1 MKIGFVAPQEIMNEM
16 IFFVRKEF
24 PDVEFIPFCYCSM
37 LELPSLLSGQQNR
50 ADAFLF
56 LGETARR
63 FAAKSIV
70 PTVPWMA
77 VPRSSSALLRLLFR
91 AAVAGRTMHIATDW
105 LREDLFRLAF
115 HEIGI
120 SPEQYRLHFCPVRAY
135 NEEILS
141 MEANHIAELCRTG
154 KADFCITIFYQVEKM
169 LSARQIPVYVLQPSF
184 EDIRAGIERLILSDQ
199 LRRSHDAPLACAALR
214 LSIPEDQ
221 YPAEHGYDLGEA
233 SLSAARLIW
242 QFARET
248 GAACVEQPPWGW
260 LLISTRSLMETA
272 TAGYHHLPLLA
283 RIRVDGPFTLS
294 IGFGIGTSAEE
305 AKLHAERALD
315 RAVLRGGDQAYLMG
329 PGLSLP
335 VPPAQ
340 GDRLTQKAPLLPI
353 QDQFLPLAQLSGVSV
368 RILTLLY
375 RACRD
380 MDRSRFTSAELADLT
395 GVTPRTMNRIL
406 QKLMDQN
413 LAREVGLQFT
423 ARTGRPSRLIEL
435 CFQPRNP

>member
-1 MKIGFVAPQEIMNEM
+1 MKIGLVTPEKLMQEI
-16 IFFVRKEF
+16 FSFVGREF
-24 PDVEFIPFCYCSM
+24 PDEEFIPFSYRSI
-37 LELPSLLSGQQNR
+37 LDLPSLLSGQQNR

-70 PTVPWMA
+70 PAVPWVA
-77 VPRSSSALLRLLFR
+77 IPRSSSALLRLLFR
-91 AAVAGRTMHIATDW
+91 AAVAGRAMHIATDW
-105 LREDLFRLAF
+105 PREDLFRLAF

-120 SPEQYRLHFCPVRAY
+120 PPEQYRLHFCPVHAY

-141 MEANHIAELCRTG
+141 LEADRMAELCRTG
-154 KADFCITIFYQVEKM
+154 QADFCITIFYRIEKL
-169 LSARQIPVYVLQPSF
+169 LSDRQIPVYVLQPSF

-199 LRRSHDAPLACAALR
+199 LRRSHATPLACAALR

-221 YPAEHGYDLGEA
+221 YPAEHGYELAEA
-233 SLSAARLIW
+233 RLSASRLIW

-248 GAACVEQPPWGW
+248 EAACIERPPWGW
-260 LLISTRSLMETA
+260 LLFSTRSLMENA
-272 TAGYHHLPLLA
+272 TAHYHHLPLLA
-283 RIRVDGPFTLS
+283 RMRSTGPFTLS
-294 IGFGIGTSAEE
+294 IGFGIGSSAEE
-305 AKLHAERALD
+305 SKLHAERALD
-315 RAVLRGGDQAYLMG
+315 RAILRGGDQAYLMG

-340 GDRLTQKAPLLPI
+340 GDRLTQQVPMLSI
-353 QDQFLPLAQLSGVSV
+353 QEQFLPLARLSGVSV

-380 MDRSRFTSAELADLT
+380 TDRTCFTSAELADFA

-406 QKLMDQN
+406 QKLMDRD

-435 CFQPRNP
+435 RFQPQNL